1 MSRTEV
7 VDLLE
12 KTLTENEI
20 AYSRKSGGGADV
32 DHVILELPGEQKL
45 KTTVLLTASE
55 HGVSV

>member
-32 DHVILELPGEQKL
+32 DHVILELPR
-45 KTTVLLTASE
+45 
-55 HGVSV
+55 